1 MSLPF
6 PILEHMSNDA
16 VSANEPARL
25 ARQRLRDGLL
35 GWGQPRP
42 AAPARLAAEL
52 RAELEAGLADLD
64 LEAATRQR
72 RAGELWVTKT
82 RLDRLVCD
90 GYQLDARPY
99 EHTWSNARGSLA
111 HKAIE
116 RDWQLRDQREPHEVV
131 ARAWRELA
139 THRPGDPRSLAA
151 WLNALD
157 GERAGELAEEV
168 GDLLAGFREVWPP
181 LERVEVV
188 AEPRIRLR
196 LAGGRVVMF
205 GVPDVVLRSPR
216 QDEYCRTLVVDLKT
230 GRPRSDH
237 DRHELRF
244 YALLATLADGRP
256 PFRWATHYVTEGRS
270 EWEDLNPDTLRVT
283 VRRVLDSVRQ
293 AIRLAEADGD
303 ADLRLVGG
311 AWCRFCL
318 REETCEVAAE
328 ARARQEVSQASG
340 MLGP

>member
-1 MSLPF
+1 MAPDTHD
-6 PILEHMSNDA
+6 EDEA
-16 VSANEPARL
+16 ARL
-25 ARQRLRDGLL
+25 ARARLRDGLL
-35 GWGQPRP
+35 GWGQRRP
-42 AAPARLAAEL
+42 VAPTRLAAEL
-52 RAELEAGLADLD
+52 RAELEAGLAELDLD
-64 LEAATRQR
+64 AATQQR
-72 RAGELWVTKT
+72 RDRSLWVTKT

-99 EHTWSNARGSLA
+99 EHSWANARGSLT

-116 RDWQLRDQREPHEVV
+116 RDWTLRAERSRPRWSTVPGRSW
-131 ARAWRELA
+131 RA
-139 THRPGDPRSLAA
+139 TVPGDPRSLAS

-157 GERAGELAEEV
+157 RDRAHELRGEVEV
-168 GDLLAGFREVWPP
+168 LLAGFREVWPP

-196 LAGGRVVMF
+196 LARGRVVMF

-216 QDEYCRTLVVDLKT
+216 RDEYCRTLLVDLKT

-244 YALLATLADGRP
+244 YALLATLDEGRP

-270 EWEDLNPDTLRVT
+270 EWEDLNEDTLHVT
-283 VRRVLDSVRQ
+283 VRRVLDGVRQ
-293 AIRLAEADGD
+293 AVRLAEADGD
-303 ADLRLVGG
+303 DDLQLAGG

-328 ARARQEVSQASG
+328 ARARQELSHG
-340 MLGP
+340 

>member
-1 MSLPF
+1 MSPQTHDDT
-6 PILEHMSNDA
+6 EA
-16 VSANEPARL
+16 ARL
-25 ARQRLRDGLL
+25 ARERLRDGLL

-42 AAPARLAAEL
+42 VAPTRLAAEL
-52 RAELEAGLADLD
+52 RAELEAGLAELD
-64 LEAATRQR
+64 LGVAIQQR
-72 RAGELWVTKT
+72 RDRSLWVTKT

-99 EHTWSNARGSLA
+99 EHSWANARGSLA

-116 RDWQLRDQREPHEVV
+116 RDWTLRADRAPAAVV
-131 ARAWRELA
+131 DRAWQELA
-139 THRPGDPRSLAA
+139 SDRPGDPRSLAS
-151 WLNALD
+151 WLNGLD
-157 GERAGELAEEV
+157 RDRAHELHREV
-168 GDLLAGFREVWPP
+168 EQLLAGFREVWPP

-216 QDEYCRTLVVDLKT
+216 RDEYCRTLLVDLKT

-244 YALLATLADGRP
+244 YALLATLDEGRP

-270 EWEDLNPDTLRVT
+270 EWEDLNADTLRVT
-283 VRRVLDSVRQ
+283 VRRVLDGVRQ
-293 AIRLAEADGD
+293 AVRLAEADSED
-303 ADLRLVGG
+303 DLQLAGG
-311 AWCRFCL
+311 SWCRFCL

-328 ARARQEVSQASG
+328 ARARQELSQG
-340 MLGP
+340 